1 MDEEIEVTR
10 PEESVDSQ
18 EYVANNHSSYFQRFR
33 PDDILNEIQK
43 DVDYCRYENG
53 SSFVSNHKRDDQ
65 CDWKQDEEFFNS
77 MKGDVILV
85 DTCDCLKNIVLE
97 LFFLFV

>member
-1 MDEEIEVTR
+1 MTR

-33 PDDILNEIQK
+33 PGDTLYEIQK
-43 DVDYCRYENG
+43 DVDNCGYENS

-65 CDWKQDEEFFNS
+65 CDWKQDEEFFHA

-85 DTCDCLKNIVLE
+85 DACDGLKNIVLE
-97 LFFLFV
+97 FFFLFV

>member
-1 MDEEIEVTR
+1 MTR

-18 EYVANNHSSYFQRFR
+18 EYVTNNHSSYFQRFR

-43 DVDYCRYENG
+43 DVDNCGYKNG
-53 SSFVSNHKRDDQ
+53 CCFVSNYKRDDQ
-65 CDWKQDEEFFNS
+65 CDWKQDEELFYA

-85 DTCDCLKNIVLE
+85 DTCDGLKNIVLK
-97 LFFLFV
+97 FFLLLI